1 MHFIYV
7 MFIYDNNI
15 SKKIVTDHV
24 VIFSIAMGLIGIG
37 LLLISFRINIFFAI
51 PPIVIGVIGFFVL
64 FYVTKHNYSY
74 NYKKYYNPFSL
85 LILVGSGYFG
95 GQCFPAFCVQFFV
108 ISKGLTIKQN
118 ESIKQKI
125 RELESNNFHI
135 DDKYKFDFQW
145 SKFLCN
151 IFTFLFRKTQKSLI
165 NVNTDI

>member
-1 MHFIYV
+1 
-7 MFIYDNNI
+7 MFFYENNI
-15 SKKIVTDHV
+15 SKEIVTDHV
-24 VIFSIAMGLIGIG
+24 VIFSIAMGLIVIG
-37 LLLISFRINIFFAI
+37 LLLIVFGINIFFAI
-51 PPIVIGVIGFFVL
+51 PPIVIGIIGFFVL
-64 FYVTKHNYSY
+64 FYVTKHNYPY

-85 LILVGSGYFG
+85 LILFGAGYFC
-95 GQCFPAFCVQFFV
+95 GQCSAVLGAQFFV

-125 RELESNNFHI
+125 RELESNNLHI

-151 IFTFLFRKTQKSLI
+151 IFSFLFRKTQKSLI